1 MTMNN
6 IMNKAKYGAILSA
19 CLITSGCFSD
29 KTTPAAT
36 QNTPSD
42 QETLVTLYDF
52 ENNSV
57 PESIKL
63 NHASADFVTS
73 GIGLTEGDKALRVKF
88 NAAGKAYSGLSIE
101 PKNPWDWSEY
111 SDFNIAFDIA
121 NQGDVSTN
129 LRLMVFDINGKNF
142 TRSISIPVGK
152 SKTYYALLNGHDLE
166 SPNSGL
172 SDYQELNLSS
182 GLRSNP
188 ATWQSDD
195 VAFVQMW
202 GTKNL
207 NLKGIT
213 KINLTLE
220 QNLSDKEITIDNIRL
235 RQNPKMDPN
244 YLTNIVDKF
253 GQAAKMDFPEK
264 IHSEAEL
271 FAKRDQELETI
282 AGGELMPDRSRFGGW
297 KLGPKLEAT
306 GYFRTEKVG
315 DKWSLVDP
323 DGYLFFTSGIANVRM
338 SNSTTVT
345 GYDFAKETIKQ
356 RSADDLTPEDSEG
369 LNPPA
374 PEAIP
379 TRHVV
384 SEVRKN
390 MFKWLPDYTDPLAS
404 SYGYRR
410 EVHSGPVKH
419 GEVFSFYM
427 ANLERKYGETT
438 PYSYIENW
446 RDVTLDRMRNWG
458 FTSFGNWVDPVYYDN
473 QKMPYFANGWIIG
486 DYKTVSSGNDFW
498 GPLPDVFDPKFTER
512 ADITIKQVYDETKG
526 SPWCVGIFVDNEK
539 SWGKPGNPKTE
550 LGIVINTLTRHG
562 NESPTKNMFTEQ
574 MKAKYGD
581 ISKLNQ
587 AWQLSLASWD
597 AFQAGGFDSA
607 PSNANRIEDYEFLLY
622 QYAKQYFAVVNGAL
636 DKYMPNHLYMGVR
649 FAGWGMPKAVVK
661 AAAEYIDVMSVNV
674 YKHGLTPAT
683 SKFIEDL
690 DMPAVIGEFHMGTT
704 ASGFFHPGLVAASSQ
719 EDRARMYVEFMNSVI
734 DNNYFVGAHWFQYL
748 DSPITGRAYD
758 GENYNI
764 GFVSVTDTPYQAM
777 IDAAKKMHA
786 GLYPRR
792 FSELA
797 TKKD

>member
-1 MTMNN
+1 MS
-6 IMNKAKYGAILSA
+6 I
-19 CLITSGCFSD
+19 GCVSD
-29 KTTPAAT
+29 KPTENVANQA
-36 QNTPSD
+36 PSD
-42 QETLVTLYDF
+42 NKQLLATLYSF
-52 ENNSV
+52 EKNQLDS
-57 PESIKL
+57 SIKL
-63 NHASADFVTS
+63 GNASSQIVQS
-73 GIGLTEGDKALRVKF
+73 GIGLTDGTNALKVTLKGE
-88 NAAGKAYSGLSIE
+88 NNPYSSINFE
-101 PKNPWDWSEY
+101 PELPWDWSQY

-121 NQGDVSTN
+121 NEGQVSTN
-129 LRLMVFDINGKNF
+129 LRLIISDISGKSF

-152 SKTYYALLNGHDLE
+152 SKTYYALLDGHDLG
-166 SPNSGL
+166 SPESGL
-172 SDYQELNLSS
+172 TEYQELNLSS

-213 KINLTLE
+213 KISLNIE
-220 QNLSDKEITIDNIRL
+220 QNLSDKEITLDNIRL
-235 RQNPKMDPN
+235 RQNPALDAN
-244 YLTNIVDKF
+244 YLTNIVDEF
-253 GQAAKMDFPEK
+253 GQAAKMDFAEK
-264 IHSEAEL
+264 IHSYDEL
-271 FAKRDQELETI
+271 LAKRDQELEQL
-282 AGGELMPDRSRFGGW
+282 GDGELLADRSKFGGW
-297 KLGPKLEAT
+297 KNGPKLKAT
-306 GYFRTEKVG
+306 GYFRTEKINN
-315 DKWSLVDP
+315 KWSLVDP
-323 DGYLFFTSGIANVRM
+323 EGYLFFTSGIANVRM

-369 LNPPA
+369 LNPPSA
-374 PEAIP
+374 QSIP

-384 SEVRKN
+384 SDVRKN
-390 MFKWLPDYTDPLAS
+390 MFQWLPDYNDPLAS

-410 EVHSGPVKH
+410 EVHSGPIKH

-473 QKMPYFANGWIIG
+473 EKMPYFANGWIIG

-498 GPLPDVFDPKFTER
+498 GALPDVFDPKFAER
-512 ADITIKQVYDETKG
+512 ADITIRQIADETKG

-539 SWGKPGNPKTE
+539 SWGRPGAPETE
-550 LGIVINTLTRHG
+550 LGIVINTLKRDGT
-562 NESPTKNMFTEQ
+562 EVPTKNMFTEKMQ
-574 MKAKYGD
+574 AKYGS
-581 ISKLNQ
+581 IEQLNK
-587 AWQLSLASWD
+587 AWHTSLSSWAD
-597 AFQAGGFDSA
+597 FQQGGFDSA
-607 PSNANRIEDYEFLLY
+607 PSNAARIEDYEFLLY
-622 QYAKQYFAVVNGAL
+622 EYAKQYFAVVNGAL
-636 DKYMPNHLYMGVR
+636 EKHLPNQLYMGVR

-661 AAAEYIDVMSVNV
+661 AASEYIDVMSVNL
-674 YKHGLTPAT
+674 YKHGLTDTTA
-683 SKFIEDL
+683 KFIEDL
-690 DMPAVIGEFHMGTT
+690 DMPAVIGEFHIGTT

-719 EDRARMYVEFMNSVI
+719 QDRARMYVEFMNSVI

-764 GFVSVTDTPYQAM
+764 GFVSVTDTPYQVM
-777 IDAAKKMHA
+777 VDAARKMHT
-786 GLYPRR
+786 GLYERR

-797 TKKD
+797 TKQSK